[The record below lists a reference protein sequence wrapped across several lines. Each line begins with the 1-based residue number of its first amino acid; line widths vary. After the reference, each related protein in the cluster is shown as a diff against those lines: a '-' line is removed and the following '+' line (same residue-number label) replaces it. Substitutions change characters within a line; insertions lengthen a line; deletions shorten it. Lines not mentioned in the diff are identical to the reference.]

1 MRARLAIASDHGG
14 LELKRRLVEYLEAR
28 DYEVLD
34 LGTDSP
40 ESVDYP
46 DFAEKLCR
54 AIFDGKADRGI
65 LICGTGIGMS
75 ITANKFKGIYAALCT
90 NEFMA
95 RMSREHNDSNV
106 LCLGGRVL
114 GDEAAKGIVEVWLN
128 TPFAGGRHTRRTD
141 KIKEM
146 EGENVTE

>member
-1 MRARLAIASDHGG
+1 METRVVIASDHGG
-14 LELKRRLVEYLEAR
+14 VELKRALIEHLRAL

-34 LGTDSP
+34 LGTEGP
-40 ESVDYP
+40 ASVDYP
-46 DFAEKLCR
+46 DFAEMLCK
-54 AIFDGKADRGI
+54 AILAGQAERGI
-65 LICGTGIGMS
+65 LVCGTGIGMS

-114 GDEAAKGIVEVWLN
+114 GDEVAKGIVEVWLN
-128 TPFAGGRHTRRTD
+128 TAFGGGRHTGRIG
-141 KIKEM
+141 KIKAIE
-146 EGENVTE
+146 E